1 MESKKKEE
9 QIQKNEEK
17 KIKTDIDQEK
27 TEAKVLE
34 IFEKLGFN
42 TKSSKEYKGEAKFYS
57 DIHYKAYRSFFD
69 GLGPENWIFE
79 NKYPLLLYFVIN
91 DILML
96 KDHCEIDYEL
106 KIKIVEFLKDFQ
118 HEDGG
123 FRGSPKGEAEIVSTY
138 AGVMAIVNLGIP
150 EAYDII
156 DIPKMKNYLLRLKN
170 NIFEKKESTSFDKN
184 GKFLI
189 DIEKK
194 DGKTLY
200 HTAYPGSFQ
209 TYVNGGSDIQA
220 IYRALIV
227 ASILNLINFDDIEN
241 DPITKGVVEH
251 IKNSQNYEGGL
262 GPEPFC
268 EAHAG
273 FTYCGVASLVL
284 LKKLNV
290 LDVNALLRFLVN
302 RQMTKEGGFNG
313 RTNKLVDCCY
323 SFWAGCV
330 FNLLAMSDKKYYFE
344 NELLYDQLSLQAYI
358 LLACQN
364 VEFGGLR
371 DKPGCFSDL
380 THSNFG
386 TVGLMSSQECL
397 TENQNVVL
405 NPELAKAFVY
415 VNPVYGIPQ
424 DKLEKALRYYAEK
437 KIN

>member
-57 DIHYKAYRSFFD
+57 DIHYKAYSNFFD

-156 DIPKMKNYLLRLKN
+156 DIPKM
-170 NIFEKKESTSFDKN
+170 
-184 GKFLI
+184 
-189 DIEKK
+189 
-194 DGKTLY
+194 
-200 HTAYPGSFQ
+200 
-209 TYVNGGSDIQA
+209 
-220 IYRALIV
+220 
-227 ASILNLINFDDIEN
+227 
-241 DPITKGVVEH
+241 
-251 IKNSQNYEGGL
+251 
-262 GPEPFC
+262 
-268 EAHAG
+268 
-273 FTYCGVASLVL
+273 
-284 LKKLNV
+284 
-290 LDVNALLRFLVN
+290 
-302 RQMTKEGGFNG
+302 
-313 RTNKLVDCCY
+313 
-323 SFWAGCV
+323 
-330 FNLLAMSDKKYYFE
+330 
-344 NELLYDQLSLQAYI
+344 
-358 LLACQN
+358 
-364 VEFGGLR
+364 
-371 DKPGCFSDL
+371 
-380 THSNFG
+380 
-386 TVGLMSSQECL
+386 
-397 TENQNVVL
+397 
-405 NPELAKAFVY
+405 
-415 VNPVYGIPQ
+415 
-424 DKLEKALRYYAEK
+424 
-437 KIN
+437 

>member
-57 DIHYKAYRSFFD
+57 HIHYKAFSGFFS
-69 GLGPENWIFE
+69 GFGPENRNLE
-79 NKYPLLLYFVIN
+79 DGYPLLVYWLIN
-91 DILML
+91 SIMML
-96 KDHCEIDYEL
+96 KGHNEIDHEL

-194 DGKTLY
+194 RWK
-200 HTAYPGSFQ
+200 
-209 TYVNGGSDIQA
+209 
-220 IYRALIV
+220 
-227 ASILNLINFDDIEN
+227 
-241 DPITKGVVEH
+241 
-251 IKNSQNYEGGL
+251 KNIS
-262 GPEPFC
+262 
-268 EAHAG
+268 
-273 FTYCGVASLVL
+273 
-284 LKKLNV
+284 
-290 LDVNALLRFLVN
+290 
-302 RQMTKEGGFNG
+302 
-313 RTNKLVDCCY
+313 
-323 SFWAGCV
+323 
-330 FNLLAMSDKKYYFE
+330 
-344 NELLYDQLSLQAYI
+344 
-358 LLACQN
+358 
-364 VEFGGLR
+364 
-371 DKPGCFSDL
+371 
-380 THSNFG
+380 
-386 TVGLMSSQECL
+386 
-397 TENQNVVL
+397 
-405 NPELAKAFVY
+405 
-415 VNPVYGIPQ
+415 YGISWFFSN
-424 DKLEKALRYYAEK
+424 
-437 KIN
+437 IC